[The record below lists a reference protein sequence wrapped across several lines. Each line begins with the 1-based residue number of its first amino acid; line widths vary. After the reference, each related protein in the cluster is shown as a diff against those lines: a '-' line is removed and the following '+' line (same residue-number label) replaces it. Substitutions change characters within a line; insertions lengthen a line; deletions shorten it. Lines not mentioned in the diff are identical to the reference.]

1 MLLVGPGERLGDM
14 PALLAD
20 GRAERPV
27 EQISH
32 VGENLHRHAAGFGK
46 TGKVIGRAI
55 QGPCRPIGECGEG
68 VAQQFAFLIHMRS
81 L

>member
-32 VGENLHRHAAGFGK
+32 VGENLHRHAARSGK
-46 TGKVIGRAI
+46 AGEVVGCAVEYTR
-55 QGPCRPIGECGEG
+55 RTIGECGEG